1 MASGINI
8 YSKLL
13 ISRIRIID
21 ISNWIIDINTYLLI
35 SGIQI
40 LISNMQCWYREFICW
55 STIRIVNIKNYNY
68 CDVALLILV
77 TQLLISRI
85 RIP

>member
-13 ISRIRIID
+13 ISRIRILD
-21 ISNWIIDINTYLLI
+21 ISNWITDIKNHLLI

-40 LISNMQCWYREFICW
+40 LISRIHCWY
-55 STIRIVNIKNYNY
+55 
-68 CDVALLILV
+68 
-77 TQLLISRI
+77 
-85 RIP
+85 

>member
-21 ISNWIIDINTYLLI
+21 QQWITDINSYLLI
-35 SGIQI
+35 SGIQ
-40 LISNMQCWYREFICW
+40 M
-55 STIRIVNIKNYNY
+55 
-68 CDVALLILV
+68 
-77 TQLLISRI
+77 LISRI
-85 RIP
+85 H